1 MLLRCVRPLRAASKG
16 PASRRSSLFW
26 RSFASASAN
35 SLEACV
41 RERQLPPFE
50 RLQLAEIEPAVTN
63 AAANYTRDLHKLE
76 KKLHDAGKNVQFGDV
91 VDPLEVQGDALGR
104 MWGIVGHLM
113 SVRNSEELRAVHD
126 KLQQLVIKT
135 VTEAS
140 QSKTLYDAYLAVR
153 ESDEW
158 SKLELAQQRIIE
170 LSLRSATLSGVG
182 LEGEE
187 KEKFNKLKLRAAEL
201 STKFSSNLLDAT
213 KAYSITITDKNE
225 LEDLPHSLL
234 QMFAQSARDE
244 GHSDASPEDGPWRVT
259 LDPPSYVQFMK
270 YSANRSLRETL
281 YRAYS
286 TRASGESFDNEA
298 IILELLEIRQQ
309 IAKLLGFN
317 SYAEVSISK
326 KMAPSVEEVE
336 KMHSDLREKCI
347 SIAHEEVKT
356 VATYAKQHGQTEPLA
371 PWDLGYWSEKLKAEK
386 YLFTDEEIKPYFPL
400 ERVLDGLFSLTSRLF
415 GVTIEAADG
424 QAEVWNSDVRFFN
437 VRSAESDKEVIAR
450 FFLDPYSRPK
460 EKNGGAWMNTCV
472 DRSRLLGPREK
483 GGKRIPVAYIICNQ
497 SPPVG
502 ETPSLMTFREV
513 ETLFHEFGHGLQHM
527 LTQMEYG
534 DVAGING
541 IEWDAVE
548 IPSQMMENFCYDK
561 DTVAAISGHYKTG
574 EPLPE
579 ELFEKLKAARNYMV
593 ATVMLRQLGFG
604 ALDMYLHSHYS
615 PSQEPLFSV
624 QQRLLGEHAVL
635 SPLEEDRF
643 LCSFAHIFAGGYAA
657 GYYSYKWAEILSC
670 DAYGAFE
677 EAAKESPEAAARV
690 GRKFRDTILARG
702 GGQHP
707 EQVFEAFRGRK
718 PSVVPLLTQYGLA
731 DN

>member
-1 MLLRCVRPLRAASKG
+1 MLLRCVRPSSTSAAT
-16 PASRRSSLFW
+16 RRSSLFW
-26 RSFASASAN
+26 RSFASASTN
-35 SLEACV
+35 SLEVCV

-50 RLQLAEIEPAVTN
+50 RLQLAEIEPAVSN
-63 AAANYTRDLHKLE
+63 AAADYTRDLHELERKLRE
-76 KKLHDAGKNVQFGDV
+76 AGKNVQLGDV

-158 SKLELAQQRIIE
+158 SELELAQQRIID

-187 KEKFNKLKLRAAEL
+187 KEKFNKLKMRAAEL

-213 KAYSITITDKNE
+213 KAYSITITDTNE
-225 LEDLPHSLL
+225 VEGLPPSLL

-244 GHSDASPEDGPWRVT
+244 GHADASPESGPWRIT

-270 YSANRSLRETL
+270 YSANRALRETL
-281 YRAYS
+281 YRAYA
-286 TRASGESFDNEA
+286 TRASGESFDNEG
-298 IILELLEIRQQ
+298 IILELLQIRQQ
-309 IAKLLGFN
+309 IANLLGFK

-336 KMHSDLREKCI
+336 KMHSDLREKCVA
-347 SIAHEEVKT
+347 IAHEEVET
-356 VATYAKQHGQTEPLA
+356 VAEYAKQHGQTEPLA

-400 ERVLDGLFSLTSRLF
+400 ERVLDGLFALTSRLF

-424 QAEVWNSDVRFFN
+424 QTEVWNSDVRFFN
-437 VRSAESDKEVIAR
+437 VRSTEGDKEVIAR

-472 DRSRLLGPREK
+472 DRSRLLGPKEQ

-561 DTVAAISGHYKTG
+561 HTIAAISGHYKTG
-574 EPLPE
+574 EPLPD

-593 ATVMLRQLGFG
+593 ATGMLRQLGFG

-615 PSQEPLFSV
+615 PEEPLFAA
-624 QQRLLGEHAVL
+624 QRRLLDEYAVL

-718 PSVVPLLTQYGLA
+718 PSMVPLLTQYGLA
-731 DN
+731 EN

>member
-1 MLLRCVRPLRAASKG
+1 MLFRCVRPLRASSKG
-16 PASRRSSLFW
+16 AASRRASLFW

-35 SLEACV
+35 SLEFCV

-63 AAANYTRDLHKLE
+63 AAADYTRNLRELETKLRE
-76 KKLHDAGKNVQFGDV
+76 AGKSVQFGDV

-104 MWGIVGHLM
+104 MWGVVGHLM

-126 KLQQLVIKT
+126 ELQQLVIQT

-140 QSKTLYDAYLAVR
+140 QSKALYDAYLAVR

-213 KAYSITITDKNE
+213 KAYSITITDKSD
-225 LEDLPHSLL
+225 LEGLPPSLL

-244 GHSDASPEDGPWRVT
+244 GHSEASPENGPWRVT

-281 YRAYS
+281 YRAYA
-286 TRASGESFDNEA
+286 TRASGESFDNEG
-298 IILELLEIRQQ
+298 IIIELLEIRQQ

-317 SYAEVSISK
+317 SFAEVSISK

-336 KMHSDLREKCI
+336 KMHTDLREKCI
-347 SIAHEEVKT
+347 AIAHDEVNT
-356 VATYAKQHGQTEPLA
+356 VAEYSKQHGQTEPLA

-424 QAEVWNSDVRFFN
+424 QAEVWNPDVRFFN
-437 VRSAESDKEVIAR
+437 VRSAEGEKDVIAR

-472 DRSRLLGPREK
+472 DRSRLLGPKEQ

-513 ETLFHEFGHGLQHM
+513 ETIFHEFGHGLQHM

-541 IEWDAVE
+541 VEWDAVE

-561 DTVAAISGHYKTG
+561 DTIAAISGHYKTG
-574 EPLPE
+574 EPLPA
-579 ELFEKLKAARNYMV
+579 ELFEKLKSARNYMV

-615 PSQEPLFSV
+615 PSQESLFAA
-624 QQRLLGEHAVL
+624 QQRLLDEFAVL

-677 EAAKESPEAAARV
+677 EAAKESPEAAAQV

-731 DN
+731 DK

>member
-1 MLLRCVRPLRAASKG
+1 MLLRCVRPLRAASSS
-16 PASRRSSLFW
+16 ATSRRTSLFW
-26 RSFASASAN
+26 RSFTSASVN
-35 SLEACV
+35 SLEVCV

-50 RLQLAEIEPAVTN
+50 RLQLAEIEPAVT
-63 AAANYTRDLHKLE
+63 AAAAVFTRDLRELE
-76 KKLHDAGKNVQFGDV
+76 KTLQDAGNGVQFADV
-91 VDPLEVQGDALGR
+91 VDPLETQGDALGR
-104 MWGIVGHLM
+104 MWGVVGHLM

-126 KLQQLVIKT
+126 KLQQLVIET

-153 ESDEW
+153 EGDEW

-182 LEGEE
+182 LQGED
-187 KEKFNKLKLRAAEL
+187 KDKFNKLKLRAAEL

-213 KAYSITITDKNE
+213 KAYSITVTDKKE
-225 LEDLPHSLL
+225 LEGLPPSLL
-234 QMFAQSARDE
+234 QMFAQSARDD
-244 GHSDASPEDGPWRVT
+244 GHSEATPENGPWRVT

-281 YRAYS
+281 YRAYA
-286 TRASGESFDNEA
+286 TRASGESFDNEG
-298 IILELLEIRQQ
+298 IIVELLEIRQQ
-309 IAKLLGFN
+309 IAKLLGFG

-336 KMHSDLREKCI
+336 KMHRDLREKCVE
-347 SIAHEEVKT
+347 IAHEEVKT
-356 VATYAKQHGQTEPLA
+356 VAEYAKEHGQTEPLA

-437 VRSAESDKEVIAR
+437 VRSTEGDKEVIAQ

-472 DRSRLLGPREK
+472 DRSRLLGPKEK

-513 ETLFHEFGHGLQHM
+513 ETIFHEFGHGLQHM

-561 DTVAAISGHYKTG
+561 DTIAAISGHYKTG
-574 EPLPE
+574 EPLPD

-593 ATVMLRQLGFG
+593 ATGMLRQLGFG

-615 PSQEPLFSV
+615 PSQEPLFAA
-624 QQRLLGEHAVL
+624 QQRLLSEYAVL
-635 SPLEEDRF
+635 RPLEEDRF

-690 GRKFRDTILARG
+690 GRRFRDTILARG

-718 PSVVPLLTQYGLA
+718 PSVLPLLTQYGMA
-731 DN
+731 DK

>member
-1 MLLRCVRPLRAASKG
+1 MLLRCVRPLRAAPKG
-16 PASRRSSLFW
+16 AASRRSSLFW
-26 RSFASASAN
+26 RIFASASSN

-50 RLQLAEIEPAVTN
+50 RLQLDEIEPAITN
-63 AAANYTRDLHKLE
+63 AAADYTRDLHELE
-76 KKLHDAGKNVQFGDV
+76 KKLRDAGENVQFGDV

-187 KEKFNKLKLRAAEL
+187 KEKFNRLKLRAAEL

-225 LEDLPHSLL
+225 MEGLPPSLL

-244 GHSDASPEDGPWRVT
+244 GHSDASPENGPWRIT

-281 YRAYS
+281 YRAYA
-286 TRASGESFDNEA
+286 TRASGEAFDNEG

-309 IAKLLGFN
+309 IANLLGFN
-317 SYAEVSISK
+317 SYAE
-326 KMAPSVEEVE
+326 
-336 KMHSDLREKCI
+336 CI
-347 SIAHEEVKT
+347 AIAHEEVKT
-356 VATYAKQHGQTEPLA
+356 VAEYAEQHGQSEPLA

-386 YLFTDEEIKPYFPL
+386 YLFTDEEIKPFFPL

-424 QAEVWNSDVRFFN
+424 QAEVWNP
-437 VRSAESDKEVIAR
+437 
-450 FFLDPYSRPK
+450 DPPTWPQGAGWQAHS
-460 EKNGGAWMNTCV
+460 GGLHHLQ
-472 DRSRLLGPREK
+472 S
-483 GGKRIPVAYIICNQ
+483 VATR
-497 SPPVG
+497 G
-502 ETPSLMTFREV
+502 RDASLMTFREV

-561 DTVAAISGHYKTG
+561 DTIAAISGHYKTG
-574 EPLPE
+574 EPLPDD
-579 ELFEKLKAARNYMV
+579 LFEKLKSARNYMV
-593 ATVMLRQLGFG
+593 ATGMLRQLGFG

-615 PSQEPLFSV
+615 SLEEPLFAV
-624 QQRLLGEHAVL
+624 QQRLLSEYAVL

-677 EAAKESPEAAARV
+677 EAAKESPGAAARV

-718 PSVVPLLTQYGLA
+718 PSMVPLLTQYGLA

>member
-1 MLLRCVRPLRAASKG
+1 MLLRCVRPSSTSAAT
-16 PASRRSSLFW
+16 RRSSLFW
-26 RSFASASAN
+26 RSFASASTN
-35 SLEACV
+35 SLEVCV

-50 RLQLAEIEPAVTN
+50 RLQLAEIEPAVSN
-63 AAANYTRDLHKLE
+63 AAADYTRDLHELERKLRE
-76 KKLHDAGKNVQFGDV
+76 AGKNVQFGDV

-158 SKLELAQQRIIE
+158 SELELAQQRIID

-213 KAYSITITDKNE
+213 KAYSITITDTNE
-225 LEDLPHSLL
+225 VEGLPPSLL

-244 GHSDASPEDGPWRVT
+244 GHADASPESGPWRIT

-270 YSANRSLRETL
+270 YSANRALRETL
-281 YRAYS
+281 YRAYA
-286 TRASGESFDNEA
+286 TRASGESFDNEG
-298 IILELLEIRQQ
+298 IILELLQIRQQ
-309 IAKLLGFN
+309 IANLLGFK

-336 KMHSDLREKCI
+336 KMHSDLREKCVA
-347 SIAHEEVKT
+347 IAHEEVET
-356 VATYAKQHGQTEPLA
+356 VAEYAKQHGQTEPLA

-400 ERVLDGLFSLTSRLF
+400 ERVLDGLFALTSRLF

-424 QAEVWNSDVRFFN
+424 QTEVWNSDVRFFN
-437 VRSAESDKEVIAR
+437 VRSTEGDKEMIAR

-472 DRSRLLGPREK
+472 DRSRLLGPKEQ

-561 DTVAAISGHYKTG
+561 HTIAAISGHYKTG
-574 EPLPE
+574 EPLPD

-593 ATVMLRQLGFG
+593 ATGMLRQLGFG

-615 PSQEPLFSV
+615 PEEPLFAA
-624 QQRLLGEHAVL
+624 QRRLLDEYAVL

-718 PSVVPLLTQYGLA
+718 PSMVPLLTQYGLA
-731 DN
+731 EN

>member
-1 MLLRCVRPLRAASKG
+1 MLLRCVRPSSTSAAT
-16 PASRRSSLFW
+16 RRSSLFW
-26 RSFASASAN
+26 RSFASASTN
-35 SLEACV
+35 SLEVCV

-50 RLQLAEIEPAVTN
+50 RLQLAEIEPAVSN
-63 AAANYTRDLHKLE
+63 AAADYTRDLHELERKLRE
-76 KKLHDAGKNVQFGDV
+76 AGKNVQFGDV

-158 SKLELAQQRIIE
+158 SELELAQQRIID

-213 KAYSITITDKNE
+213 KAYSITITDTNE
-225 LEDLPHSLL
+225 VEGLPPSLL

-244 GHSDASPEDGPWRVT
+244 GHADASPESGPWRIT

-270 YSANRSLRETL
+270 YSANRALRETL
-281 YRAYS
+281 YRAYA
-286 TRASGESFDNEA
+286 TRASGESFDNEG
-298 IILELLEIRQQ
+298 IILELLQIRQQ
-309 IAKLLGFN
+309 IANLLGFK

-336 KMHSDLREKCI
+336 KMHSDLREKCVA
-347 SIAHEEVKT
+347 IAHEEVET
-356 VATYAKQHGQTEPLA
+356 VAEYAKQHGQTEPLA
-371 PWDLGYWSEKLKAEK
+371 PWDLGFWSEKLKAEK

-400 ERVLDGLFSLTSRLF
+400 ERVLDGLFALTSRLF

-424 QAEVWNSDVRFFN
+424 QTEVWNSDVRFFN
-437 VRSAESDKEVIAR
+437 VRSTEGDKEMIAR

-472 DRSRLLGPREK
+472 DRSRLLGPKEQ
-483 GGKRIPVAYIICNQ
+483 GGKRIPVAYIICDQ

-561 DTVAAISGHYKTG
+561 HTIAAISGHYKTG
-574 EPLPE
+574 EPLPD

-593 ATVMLRQLGFG
+593 ATGMLRQLGFG

-615 PSQEPLFSV
+615 PEEPLFAA
-624 QQRLLGEHAVL
+624 QRRLLDEYAVL

-718 PSVVPLLTQYGLA
+718 PSMVPLLTQYGLA
-731 DN
+731 EN

>member
-1 MLLRCVRPLRAASKG
+1 MLLRCLRKHSIPRRTPFFCRNVASLN
-16 PASRRSSLFW
+16 ALDV
-26 RSFASASAN
+26 
-35 SLEACV
+35 CI

-50 RLQLAEIEPAVTN
+50 RLQLSEIEPAVTT
-63 AAANYTRDLHKLE
+63 AAAKYTEDLHQLETKLR
-76 KKLHDAGKNVQFGDV
+76 DAGKKVQFQDV
-91 VDPLEVQGDALGR
+91 VDPLEVQGDALER
-104 MWGIVGHLM
+104 MWGVVGHLM
-113 SVRNSEELRAVHD
+113 SVRNSKELRDVHN
-126 KLQQLVIKT
+126 KLQQLVIET

-140 QSKTLYDAYLAVR
+140 QSKVLYEAYLALR
-153 ESDEW
+153 ESEDW

-170 LSLRSATLSGVG
+170 LRLRSATLSGVG
-182 LEGEE
+182 LEGDE

-213 KAYSITITDKNE
+213 KAYSITVTDKKE
-225 LEDLPHSLL
+225 LEGLPLSLL

-244 GHSDASPEDGPWRVT
+244 GHSDATPENGPWCVT

-270 YSANRSLRETL
+270 YAANRSLREKL
-281 YRAYS
+281 YRAYA
-286 TRASGESFDNEA
+286 TRASGGSFDNED
-298 IILELLEIRQQ
+298 IIDELLRIRQE
-309 IAKLLGFN
+309 IANLLGFT
-317 SYAEVSISK
+317 SFAEVSISK

-336 KMHSDLREKCI
+336 KMHNGLREKCI
-347 SIAHEEVKT
+347 AIAHEEVKT
-356 VATYAKQHGQTEPLA
+356 VAEYAKQHGQAEPLE
-371 PWDLGYWSEKLKAEK
+371 PWDLGYWSEQLKAEK

-400 ERVLDGLFSLTSRLF
+400 ERVLEGLFSLTSRLF

-424 QAEVWNSDVRFFN
+424 QAEVWHPNVRFFN
-437 VRSAESDKEVIAR
+437 VRSIEGDTKIIAR

-472 DRSRLLGPREK
+472 DRSRLLGPKEQN
-483 GGKRIPVAYIICNQ
+483 GKRIPVAYIICNQ

-513 ETLFHEFGHGLQHM
+513 ETIFHEFGHGLQHM

-561 DTVAAISGHYKTG
+561 DTIAEISGHYKTG
-574 EPLPE
+574 ETLPD

-615 PSQEPLFSV
+615 PLQESLFAV
-624 QQRLLGEHAVL
+624 QERLLSEYAVL
-635 SPLEEDRF
+635 NPLKEDRF

-677 EAAKESPEAAARV
+677 EATKESPEAV
-690 GRKFRDTILARG
+690 TKIGRKFRDTILARG

-718 PSVVPLLTQYGLA
+718 PSTVPLLTQYGLV
-731 DN
+731 DK

>member
-1 MLLRCVRPLRAASKG
+1 MLLRCLRKHSIPRRTPFFCRNVASLN
-16 PASRRSSLFW
+16 ALDV
-26 RSFASASAN
+26 
-35 SLEACV
+35 CI

-50 RLQLAEIEPAVTN
+50 RLQLSEIEPAVTT
-63 AAANYTRDLHKLE
+63 AAAKYTEDLHQLETKLR
-76 KKLHDAGKNVQFGDV
+76 DAGKKVQFQDV
-91 VDPLEVQGDALGR
+91 VDPLEVQGDALER
-104 MWGIVGHLM
+104 MWGVVGHLM
-113 SVRNSEELRAVHD
+113 SVRNSKELRDVHN
-126 KLQQLVIKT
+126 KLQQLVIET

-140 QSKTLYDAYLAVR
+140 QSKVLYEAYLALR
-153 ESDEW
+153 ESEDW

-170 LSLRSATLSGVG
+170 LRLRSATLSGVG
-182 LEGEE
+182 LEGDE

-213 KAYSITITDKNE
+213 KAYSITVTDKKE
-225 LEDLPHSLL
+225 LEGLPLSLL

-244 GHSDASPEDGPWRVT
+244 GHSDATPENGPWRVT

-270 YSANRSLRETL
+270 YAANRSLREKL
-281 YRAYS
+281 YRAYA
-286 TRASGESFDNEA
+286 TRASGGSFDNED
-298 IILELLEIRQQ
+298 IIDELLRIRQE
-309 IAKLLGFN
+309 IANLLGFT
-317 SYAEVSISK
+317 SFAEVSISK

-336 KMHSDLREKCI
+336 KMHNGLREKCI
-347 SIAHEEVKT
+347 AIAHEEVKT
-356 VATYAKQHGQTEPLA
+356 VAEYAKQHGQAEPLE
-371 PWDLGYWSEKLKAEK
+371 PWDLGYWSEQLKAEK

-400 ERVLDGLFSLTSRLF
+400 ERVLEGLFSLTSRLF

-424 QAEVWNSDVRFFN
+424 QAEVWHPNVRFFN
-437 VRSAESDKEVIAR
+437 VRSIEGDTKIIAR

-472 DRSRLLGPREK
+472 DRSRLLGPKEQN
-483 GGKRIPVAYIICNQ
+483 GKRIPVAYIICNQ

-513 ETLFHEFGHGLQHM
+513 ETIFHEFGHGLQHM

-561 DTVAAISGHYKTG
+561 DTIAEISGHYKTG
-574 EPLPE
+574 ETLPD

-615 PSQEPLFSV
+615 PLQESLFAV
-624 QQRLLGEHAVL
+624 QERLLSEYAVL
-635 SPLEEDRF
+635 NPLKEDRF

-670 DAYGAFE
+670 DAYDAFE
-677 EAAKESPEAAARV
+677 EATKESPEAV
-690 GRKFRDTILARG
+690 TKIGRKFRDTILARG

-718 PSVVPLLTQYGLA
+718 PSTMPLLTQYGLV
-731 DN
+731 DK

>member
-1 MLLRCVRPLRAASKG
+1 MLLRCVRPLRAAPKG
-16 PASRRSSLFW
+16 AASRRSSLFW
-26 RSFASASAN
+26 RSFASASSN

-50 RLQLAEIEPAVTN
+50 RLQLDEIEPAITN
-63 AAANYTRDLHKLE
+63 AAADYTRDLHELE
-76 KKLHDAGKNVQFGDV
+76 KKLRDAGENVQFGDV

-187 KEKFNKLKLRAAEL
+187 KEKFNRLKLRAAEL

-225 LEDLPHSLL
+225 MEGLPPSLL

-244 GHSDASPEDGPWRVT
+244 GHSDASPENGPWRIT

-281 YRAYS
+281 YRAYA
-286 TRASGESFDNEA
+286 TRASGEAFDNEG

-309 IAKLLGFN
+309 IANLLGFN

-326 KMAPSVEEVE
+326 KMAPSVAEVE

-347 SIAHEEVKT
+347 AIAHEEVKT
-356 VATYAKQHGQTEPLA
+356 VAEYAEQHGQSEPLA

-386 YLFTDEEIKPYFPL
+386 YLFTDEEIKPFFPL

-424 QAEVWNSDVRFFN
+424 QAEVWNPDVRFFN
-437 VRSAESDKEVIAR
+437 VRSTEGDKEVIAR

-472 DRSRLLGPREK
+472 DRSRLLGPKEQD
-483 GGKRIPVAYIICNQ
+483 GKRIPVAYIICNQ

-561 DTVAAISGHYKTG
+561 DTIAAISGHYKTG
-574 EPLPE
+574 EPLPDD
-579 ELFEKLKAARNYMV
+579 LFEKLKSARNYLV
-593 ATVMLRQLGFG
+593 ATGMLRQLGFG

-615 PSQEPLFSV
+615 SLEEPLFAV
-624 QQRLLGEHAVL
+624 QQRLLSEYAVL

-718 PSVVPLLTQYGLA
+718 PSMVPLLTQYGLA

>member
-1 MLLRCVRPLRAASKG
+1 MLLRCVRPLRAASSS
-16 PASRRSSLFW
+16 ATSRRTSLFW
-26 RSFASASAN
+26 RSFTSASVN
-35 SLEACV
+35 SLEVCV

-50 RLQLAEIEPAVTN
+50 RLQLAEIEPAVT
-63 AAANYTRDLHKLE
+63 AAAAVFTRDLRELE
-76 KKLHDAGKNVQFGDV
+76 KTLQDAGNGVQFADV
-91 VDPLEVQGDALGR
+91 VDPLETQGDALGR
-104 MWGIVGHLM
+104 MWGVVGHLM

-126 KLQQLVIKT
+126 KLQQLVIET

-153 ESDEW
+153 EGDEW

-182 LEGEE
+182 LQGED
-187 KEKFNKLKLRAAEL
+187 KDKFNKLKLRAAEL

-213 KAYSITITDKNE
+213 KAYSITVTDKKE
-225 LEDLPHSLL
+225 LEGLPPSLL
-234 QMFAQSARDE
+234 QMFAQSARDD
-244 GHSDASPEDGPWRVT
+244 GHSEATPENGPWRVT

-281 YRAYS
+281 YRAYA
-286 TRASGESFDNEA
+286 TRASGESFDNEG
-298 IILELLEIRQQ
+298 IIVELLEIRQQ
-309 IAKLLGFN
+309 IAKLLGFG

-336 KMHSDLREKCI
+336 KMHRDLREKCVE
-347 SIAHEEVKT
+347 IAHEEVKT
-356 VATYAKQHGQTEPLA
+356 VAEYAKEHGQTEPLA

-437 VRSAESDKEVIAR
+437 VRSTEGDKEVIAQ

-472 DRSRLLGPREK
+472 DRSCLLGPKEK

-513 ETLFHEFGHGLQHM
+513 ETIFHEFGHGLQHM

-561 DTVAAISGHYKTG
+561 DTIAAISGHYKTG
-574 EPLPE
+574 EPLPD

-593 ATVMLRQLGFG
+593 ATGMLRQLGFG

-615 PSQEPLFSV
+615 PSQEPLFAA
-624 QQRLLGEHAVL
+624 QQRLLSEYAVL
-635 SPLEEDRF
+635 RPLEEDRF

-690 GRKFRDTILARG
+690 GRRFRDTILARG

-718 PSVVPLLTQYGLA
+718 PSVLPLLTQYGMA
-731 DN
+731 DK